1 MGMKLTSLRVFYS
14 TPTTKRL
21 SVPHGPGGKSGR
33 RACRPVSREDS
44 SHYRA
49 QGSRQTPRPGRGTGR
64 EGVSAAGWAAGKEG
78 KGRGEEGGKGLAP
91 TTPPTPVA
99 ANAEPLREGGRA
111 RGRGLLLSS
120 SDLSPGP
127 GPALCPVLIT
137 RDARRHQPCSA
148 ACRRRRLPPGKASP
162 SHSPA

>member
-1 MGMKLTSLRVFYS
+1 MGMKLTSLRDFYS
-14 TPTTKRL
+14 TPTAKRL
-21 SVPHGPGGKSGR
+21 SLPHGPGGKSGR
-33 RACRPVSREDS
+33 RACHPVVARIPATTAPRGAARPCGQGRGPAGRVCRQLGGQEGRRE
-44 SHYRA
+44 RGGA
-49 QGSRQTPRPGRGTGR
+49 RREGKAWPRPHAGGR
-64 EGVSAAGWAAGKEG
+64 ERLAAP
-78 KGRGEEGGKGLAP
+78 R
-91 TTPPTPVA
+91 
-99 ANAEPLREGGRA
+99 GGRA

-148 ACRRRRLPPGKASP
+148 ACRRRLPPGKASP